1 MQDTGDSTYP
11 SGVSGRVTRH
21 KLPDRIYHWS
31 MAASVLTL
39 LGTSFLPI
47 LGIKFSWVAPHWI
60 AGLVLTVLVAFHIVR
75 ATIWLEFRSMLV
87 GIRDVINSWRAMRRM
102 LLLPGKA
109 PDKPGKY
116 PLLNRLYHHGAA
128 TVVLITIGTGLLMM
142 IKVDTPLWTRDPYFF
157 TDQIWGVVYSL
168 HGISSLCLVA
178 LIMMHI
184 YFGVRPEKL
193 WITRSMILGWITRK
207 EYLEEHDTEAWVVSD
222 APEAEGKS
230 HSAEAQA
237 TAKT

>member
-1 MQDTGDSTYP
+1 MADTGDRTNL
-11 SGVSGRVTRH
+11 SGVSERVTRH
-21 KLPDRIYHWS
+21 KLPDRIYHWL

-60 AGLVLTVLVAFHIVR
+60 AGLVLAVLVAYHIVR

-87 GIRDVINSWRAMRRM
+87 GIRDVTNSWRALRRM

-116 PLLNRLYHHGAA
+116 PLLNRLYHHGVA
-128 TVVLITIGTGLLMM
+128 TIILITIGTGLLMM
-142 IKVDTPLWTRDPYFF
+142 IKVDTPLWTRHPYFF
-157 TDQIWGVVYSL
+157 TDQTWGVVYSL
-168 HGISSLCLVA
+168 HGISALCLVT

-193 WITRSMILGWITRK
+193 WITRAMILGWITRK
-207 EYLEEHDTEAWVVSD
+207 EYLERHDTEDWVVPDVRAAEKESHRTD
-222 APEAEGKS
+222 AE
-230 HSAEAQA
+230 A